1 MALVIADRVQE
12 TTTTTGTGTVTLAGA
27 VTGYQSFSAI
37 GNTNTTY
44 YTITDP
50 ATGDWEV
57 GIGTYTTSGT
67 TLSRTT
73 VLASSNA
80 GSLVSFGAGNK
91 FVFSTYP
98 AGKAIYQDANGNIGL
113 DATVNPS
120 WDAGRSVLQI
130 ANNNSINTNTANGNY
145 QLYANV
151 YVDGVGAKYAATG
164 FGAVI
169 SIAQTAGSITLGTY
183 PSGTVGNSVTSAAS
197 VQLNQADFEMNTATG
212 GIGYGVGSGGTVTQ
226 LTNRTTA
233 VTLNKP
239 TGAITMFTAAGSTT
253 AASFTVNNSIVAIED
268 TIVLSQ
274 RSGTNLYDLMV
285 TAVAAGS
292 FRITFRT
299 TGGTASDAP
308 VINFTIIRGAVA

>member
-50 ATGDWEV
+50 ATGAWEV
-57 GIGTYTTSGT
+57 GLGTYTASGT

-98 AGKAIYQDANGNIGL
+98 AEKALYEDASGNVGIGTASPAAKL
-113 DATVNPS
+113 DVFAASGYVDS
-120 WDAGRSVLQI
+120 RVRSNTSQTFMGVDSGTAYFGTYSNIPVVFTQ
-130 ANNNSINTNTANGNY
+130 NNSEKTRIDTSGNFLLTNST
-145 QLYANV
+145 
-151 YVDGVGAKYAATG
+151 GA
-164 FGAVI
+164 
-169 SIAQTAGSITLGTY
+169 L
-183 PSGTVGNSVTSAAS
+183 
-197 VQLNQADFEMNTATG
+197 
-212 GIGYGVGSGGTVTQ
+212 GYGTGSGGTVTQ
-226 LTNRTTA
+226 LTSRLTA

-239 TGAITMFTAAGSTT
+239 TGQITMFSAAGSATWQI
-253 AASFTVNNSIVAIED
+253 FQVNNSLVTVNDTVVINHNTATNNYIIIPQKIGAGFFTVWFYAITGVA
-268 TIVLSQ
+268 V
-274 RSGTNLYDLMV
+274 
-285 TAVAAGS
+285 
-292 FRITFRT
+292 
-299 TGGTASDAP
+299 DAP
-308 VINFTIIRGAVA
+308 KVNFSIIKGAVA